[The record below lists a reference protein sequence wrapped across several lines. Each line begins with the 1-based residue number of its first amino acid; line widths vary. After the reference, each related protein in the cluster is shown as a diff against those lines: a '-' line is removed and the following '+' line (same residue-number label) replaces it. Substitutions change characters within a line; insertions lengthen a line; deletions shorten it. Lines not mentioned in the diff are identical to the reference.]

1 MGITPILFLLLGVL
15 LKGKICFPQ
24 RKKKGKLFFYC
35 STGHAGKQEKGGG
48 KRGKFSRQNE
58 KGGKKRKGGFVFL
71 SKVFYGSAMALAP
84 GRKVG

>member
-1 MGITPILFLLLGVL
+1 MSNFIMQSTE
-15 LKGKICFPQ
+15 
-24 RKKKGKLFFYC
+24 RKKENFSFIVAQGMRANKRKEEG
-35 STGHAGKQEKGGG
+35 SAGNFLVRMK
-48 KRGKFSRQNE
+48 

>member
-1 MGITPILFLLLGVL
+1 M
-15 LKGKICFPQ
+15 KRKIRFPQ
-24 RKKKGKLFFYC
+24 RKKKGKLFFIVAQGMRANKRKEEG
-35 STGHAGKQEKGGG
+35 SAGNFLVRMK
-48 KRGKFSRQNE
+48 

>member
-1 MGITPILFLLLGVL
+1 MKLKKFIFTILFLLLGVL
-15 LKGKICFPQ
+15 LKRKIRFPQ

-58 KGGKKRKGGFVFL
+58 KRW
-71 SKVFYGSAMALAP
+71 
-84 GRKVG
+84 

>member
-1 MGITPILFLLLGVL
+1 MIVAQGMRANKRKEEGSAGNFLVRM
-15 LKGKICFPQ
+15 K
-24 RKKKGKLFFYC
+24 
-35 STGHAGKQEKGGG
+35 
-48 KRGKFSRQNE
+48 

>member
-1 MGITPILFLLLGVL
+1 MDVAYANTQAMPEVEVVI
-15 LKGKICFPQ
+15 FPATKSPKEL

-58 KGGKKRKGGFVFL
+58 KRW
-71 SKVFYGSAMALAP
+71 
-84 GRKVG
+84 